1 MAAKRKI
8 EEVEDDSLNLYKKM
22 SKKEKLEMVKV
33 LIYSKK
39 LEEQDGNEEP
49 AQTRRSVQVEVHAS
63 SSRSILSPSNKRMVN
78 LESTKKK
85 KGIKIKKPAHVPSA
99 SKPKSVTYAMPKSI
113 GPATK
118 PTPILSVIKLEDDKL
133 GKFKTKVDSR
143 FLKVQ
148 TEIGNV
154 NSNMESWMKL
164 LME

>member
-1 MAAKRKI
+1 LAAKRKI

-22 SKKEKLEMVKV
+22 SKKGKLEMVKV

-49 AQTRRSVQVEVHAS
+49 AQARSVQVEVHAS

-118 PTPILSVIKLEDDKL
+118 PTPILSVIKLEDDKV
-133 GKFKTKVDSR
+133 GKFKSKVDSR